1 MLGSATKPKP
11 SKEDVRISGRERL
24 VPLSTSANGDAD
36 DSSYRSLRFMARA
49 FFALSM
55 AFLVA
60 LIVVSIALSNSRT
73 SGMPTPVA
81 PAVAPKFAIAREA
94 FGQYTRVL
102 IRNEGAFAFCFAFD
116 VHVVRWLSDICI
128 FFEMCS
134 DR

>member
-11 SKEDVRISGRERL
+11 SKEDVHISGRERL
-24 VPLSTSANGDAD
+24 VPLSTSTNGDAD

-49 FFALSM
+49 FFALS
-55 AFLVA
+55 VA
-60 LIVVSIALSNSRT
+60 LLISLIAVSIVLSNSRT

-81 PAVAPKFAIAREA
+81 PAVAPKFAITREA

-102 IRNEGAFAFCFAFD
+102 IKNEGAFAFCFAFD
-116 VHVVRWLSDICI
+116 VLVLRWLSDICI